1 MILYDAIPGQETGN
15 VDYVVENNAGVFAPN
30 SRAVADSVQQWLSE
44 GHKGLERRSRN
55 ARRLGRP
62 NAVWD
67 IADEVWEHAHKPM
80 IANNRRNL
88 LKEFAAESKR
98 LITTI

>member
-1 MILYDAIPGQETGN
+1 
-15 VDYVVENNAGVFAPN
+15 
-30 SRAVADSVQQWLSE
+30 
-44 GHKGLERRSRN
+44 LERRSRN

-67 IADEVWEHAHKPM
+67 IADEVWEYAHHPM
-80 IANNRRNL
+80 IVNNRRNL